1 MPECVSLETALC
13 KMAKAV
19 GKTILGDSADVNV
32 LELSANDVEVYAVY
46 NETDIT
52 VIFVMGK
59 NPLSIQSMYP
69 AFSYRLLMERFHR
82 IVVQGVALD
91 DSTRYTLKATMYIDV
106 K

>member
-19 GKTILGDSADVNV
+19 GKTILGDSAADNV
-32 LELSANDVEVYAVY
+32 LELSENDVEVYAVF
-46 NETDIT
+46 NETDRT
-52 VIFVMGK
+52 VIFVIGR
-59 NPLSIQSMYP
+59 NPLSLYSIYP

-82 IVVQGVALD
+82 IVVQGVVLD
-91 DSTRYTLKATMYIDV
+91 DSTRYTLKSTTYIDV

>member
-1 MPECVSLETALC
+1 MPECISLETALC
-13 KMAKAV
+13 KIAKVV

-32 LELSANDVEVYAVY
+32 LELSENGVEVYAVY
-46 NETDIT
+46 NEADRT

-59 NPLSIQSMYP
+59 NPTSIYAMYP
-69 AFSYRLLMERFHR
+69 ASAYQLRLERFHR
-82 IVVQGVALD
+82 IMVQGVVLD

>member
-13 KMAKAV
+13 KIAKAI
-19 GKTILGDSADVNV
+19 GKTILGDSAADNV
-32 LELSANDVEVYAVY
+32 LELSENDVEVYAVF
-46 NETDIT
+46 NETDRT

-59 NPLSIQSMYP
+59 NPLAMHSIYP

-82 IVVQGVALD
+82 IMVQGVVLD

>member
-1 MPECVSLETALC
+1 MPECISLETALC

-19 GKTILGDSADVNV
+19 GKTILGDSADVDV

-46 NETDIT
+46 NETDRT

-59 NPLSIQSMYP
+59 NPLSIHSMYP
-69 AFSYRLLMERFHR
+69 AFSYGLLMERFHR
-82 IVVQGVALD
+82 IIVQGVVLD